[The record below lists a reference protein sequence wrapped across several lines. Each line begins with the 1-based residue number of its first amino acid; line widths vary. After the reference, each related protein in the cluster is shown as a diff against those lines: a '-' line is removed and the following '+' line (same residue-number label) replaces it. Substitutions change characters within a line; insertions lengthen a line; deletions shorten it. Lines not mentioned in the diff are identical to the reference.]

1 MSIIPLNRLR
11 HRLADGGRAVGTMV
25 SAIRQPIVMR
35 ALANAGIDWVII
47 DAEHGTF
54 NLETIGDLSQA
65 ARAMGLTP
73 IVRVPAISYEFI
85 APALDSGAQGIML
98 PRVTEVEEVRRALD
112 AMKYAPDG
120 RRGSAMG
127 RGHTDFLSGDVT
139 AMMSDSNRET
149 FLVVQIETA
158 EALAAVD
165 RILALPGVDAALI
178 GPNDLAIALG
188 VAGRMRDPVL
198 EAAIQRTLDA
208 CQRHGRIPGIHTND
222 VTLTAGWAARG
233 MRLVSISS
241 EIGLLTA
248 AAREAAAAIR
258 GA

>member
-1 MSIIPLNRLR
+1 MSIIPVNRLR
-11 HRLADGGRAVGTMV
+11 EQLAAGGRSVGTMV
-25 SAIRQPIVMR
+25 SAIRHPVVMR
-35 ALANAGIDWVII
+35 ALANAGVEWVII

-65 ARAMGLTP
+65 ARGMGLTP
-73 IVRVPAISYEFI
+73 IVRVPTISYEFI

-98 PRVTEVEEVRRALD
+98 PRVTGVEEVRRAID

-127 RGHTDFLSGDVT
+127 RGHTDFKSGDVT
-139 AMMSDSNRET
+139 AMMADSNRET

-158 EALAAVD
+158 EALEAVD
-165 RILALPGVDAALI
+165 QILALPGVDAALI

-198 EAAIQRTLDA
+198 EAGIQKTLDA
-208 CQRHGRIPGIHTND
+208 CQRHGRVPGIHTND
-222 VTLTAGWAARG
+222 VSLTAAWAARG

-241 EIGLLTA
+241 EIGFLTA
-248 AAREAAAAIR
+248 AARDAATAIR
-258 GA
+258 DA